1 MTEAALVVAAQG
13 SPSSPLVFVSF
24 QKNEQRK
31 FKFLEGEPKALG
43 ITQICLSVF
52 HSSCVASLFAAGMLK
67 TGLEIPSFVCSL
79 LAFIAGSVAIAAK
92 NLHLPTLRACLGME
106 IVSFVACLF
115 NLSFTMI
122 KMMDLRVFCYGFDDD
137 QLEPWCRNTQAG
149 HVHFFTELTVIQ
161 VALFAISITLVCY
174 AAKVVNCCGPAPRVP
189 VITIPAA
196 PAPPQ

>member
-92 NLHLPTLRACLGME
+92 NLHLPTLRACLGMVAVV
-106 IVSFVACLF
+106 VSLF
-115 NLSFTMI
+115 NVIITLINMTVYWSI
-122 KMMDLRVFCYGFDDD
+122 VRDCYYYDEGQMKQICYNAEAAHTHLF
-137 QLEPWCRNTQAG
+137 A
-149 HVHFFTELTVIQ
+149 ELTITQ
-161 VALFAISITLVCY
+161 VAQFGISVTLVVY
-174 AAKVVNCCGPAPRVP
+174 AAKVAHCCAPAPNVP
-189 VITIPAA
+189 VITIQAP
-196 PAPPQ
+196 PAPQ